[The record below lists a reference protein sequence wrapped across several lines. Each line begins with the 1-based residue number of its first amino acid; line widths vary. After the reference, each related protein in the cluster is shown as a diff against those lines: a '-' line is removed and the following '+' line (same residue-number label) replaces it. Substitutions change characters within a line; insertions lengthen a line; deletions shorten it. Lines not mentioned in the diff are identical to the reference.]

1 MAKYLFLFG
10 IIIVIVGLT
19 AGYVANE
26 WLPIPLGLVGGGG
39 IIAIIS
45 LVFITRRFW
54 QRRSTQANLNAVIA
68 TIALFVIVG
77 LLNFLSVRY
86 QTTVDLTE
94 NNLYTLAPQ
103 SKQLV
108 SDLEQPLTVW
118 VFKNLPSQETERLLN
133 NYQQQSENFQVE
145 FVDPQTNIAKVEEF
159 GVESYG
165 EVYVEY
171 GDKIQFVQ
179 QVSEVEPISEVKLT
193 SAIQNIQRDR
203 VSFVYVLQGHGE
215 PPLEAVQGGLSQAV
229 ASLEQQGYKVEPFNF
244 AEETNLPNL
253 ANSVLLIASPQRE
266 LFGAEMDAI
275 ALYLAE
281 GGSLLLMLD
290 PDSNSGLDPILETWG
305 IQLDDRVIVDAS
317 GQGQVLGFN
326 VATALVTRY
335 GDHPITNPFGNGIS
349 VYPLARPVDAVEK
362 EGITATSLAYTSEE
376 SWAESDT
383 TQEQLE
389 YNPERDRAGPLV
401 ISFALDRVEASSSEM
416 QSEEETEVSPDL
428 PDQEMPEAEPQ
439 TEEMP
444 SNAEGEATN
453 PIEETPEDT
462 ASEEIASP
470 QPSPD
475 SRVVVFGDSD
485 FARNGLFMQQLNGDM
500 FLNSVDWLANRDTA
514 ALALRPKEETNR
526 RINLSPQQAAIL
538 SRIAIGI
545 VPLFGLI
552 LAIISWLRR
561 R

>member
-26 WLPIPLGLVGGGG
+26 WLPIPLGLVVAGGV
-39 IIAIIS
+39 IAIIS
-45 LVFITRRFW
+45 LVFVTRRFW

-68 TIALFVIVG
+68 LIALFVIIG

-86 QTTVDLTE
+86 EKTVDLTE

-108 SDLEQPLTVW
+108 SNLEQPLTVW
-118 VFKNLPSQETERLLN
+118 VFNNLPSQETERLLN
-133 NYQQQSENFQVE
+133 NYQQQSDNFQVE
-145 FVDPQTNIAKVEEF
+145 LVDPQTNIGKVEEF

-171 GDKIQFVQ
+171 GDKTQFVQ

-266 LFGAEMDAI
+266 LFGAEVDAI
-275 ALYLAE
+275 TLYLAE
-281 GGSLLLMLD
+281 GGNLLLMLD
-290 PDSNSGLDPILETWG
+290 PEIDSGLGPILDTWG

-349 VYPLARPVDAVEK
+349 VYPLSRPVDTVEK
-362 EGITATSLAYTSEE
+362 EGIAATPLAYTSEA

-383 TQEQLE
+383 TQEELE
-389 YNPERDRAGPLV
+389 YDPERDRAGPLV
-401 ISFALDRVEASSSEM
+401 ISFALDRVEASSS
-416 QSEEETEVSPDL
+416 QNP
-428 PDQEMPEAEPQ
+428 PEAE
-439 TEEMP
+439 TEELPDPSDEETQTGETP
-444 SNAEGEATN
+444 SNAEAETTN
-453 PIEETPEDT
+453 NIGETPDT

-470 QPSPD
+470 QPSPE
-475 SRVVVFGDSD
+475 SRLVVFGDSD
-485 FARNGLFMQQLNGDM
+485 FATNGLFMQQLNGDM
-500 FLNSVDWLANRDTA
+500 FLNAVDWLANRDTT

>member
-108 SDLEQPLTVW
+108 SNLEQPLTVW